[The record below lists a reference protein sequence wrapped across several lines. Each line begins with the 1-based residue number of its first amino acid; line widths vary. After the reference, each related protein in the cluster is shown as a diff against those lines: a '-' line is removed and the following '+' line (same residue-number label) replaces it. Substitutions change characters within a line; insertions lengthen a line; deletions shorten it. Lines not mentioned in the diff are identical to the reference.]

1 MYIYVIIL
9 IIVFLFRRYLSNE
22 YFTSLSYYLKMK
34 YLTTTNT
41 IILKEKLELDA
52 QLKTRELCID
62 GYCITDKD
70 LGFMSEI
77 PYKDETEI
85 RYKNKDNSIDFKI
98 TEEDL
103 YRLNHYWFEG
113 QVVWYYGNIK
123 KIPKGWAVCDGDNGT
138 PDLRD
143 KFVIGSG
150 DNFKLKDEGG
160 KETVT
165 LKESNMPKHSHN
177 FNPYML
183 DTGNKYYNDTT
194 LPNINNVCPPRF
206 HIDFRGP
213 DAGRCPSKILKSIT
227 NPEWGPEMY
236 DKWAGGPCCYASW
249 SEDFDQ
255 KAAIKACRGGGGL
268 WVEDYRKIDFWKNPY
283 VCMMPRRDNYKK
295 STYTCPNNKEF
306 TVGVDT
312 YGAPLGTDGKVKSIV
327 ENKPFDASVYNKRV
341 DCSILKTDPVQS
353 VYNESCLSD
362 SKLGISTKCNS
373 FIPTVSENNLQ
384 GSIDVDFESVGG
396 GKAHNNMPPYFG
408 LYYII
413 KLKKKET
420 N

>member
-22 YFTSLSYYLKMK
+22 YFTSMSYYLKMK

-41 IILKEKLELDA
+41 ITLKEKLELDGE
-52 QLKTRELCID
+52 LKTKELCID

-77 PYKDETEI
+77 PYKYPNEI

-113 QVVWYYGNIK
+113 QVVWYYGNIN
-123 KIPKGWAVCDGDNGT
+123 KIPEGWAVCDGENGT

-150 DNFKLKDEGG
+150 ENFKLEDKGG
-160 KETVT
+160 KEEVT

-194 LPNINNVCPPRF
+194 LPNINNVCAPGF
-206 HIDFRGP
+206 HISGGP
-213 DAGRCPSKILKSIT
+213 DAGRCPSNVKD
-227 NPEWGPEMY
+227 G
-236 DKWAGGPCCYASW
+236 GGPCCYASW
-249 SEDFDQ
+249 TPTRGEDEAKKSCTD
-255 KAAIKACRGGGGL
+255 AGGQ
-268 WVEDYRKIDFWKNPY
+268 WVQEYRNPELDFWKNPY

-295 STYTCPNNKEF
+295 TTYTCPNNKEF
-306 TVGVDT
+306 TVGVDI
-312 YGAPLGTDGKVKSIV
+312 YGSPLGTDGKVKSIV
-327 ENKPFDASVYNKRV
+327 ENKPFDPNVYKKRV
-341 DCSILKTDPVQS
+341 DCSILKTEPVQS

>member
-1 MYIYVIIL
+1 
-9 IIVFLFRRYLSNE
+9 
-22 YFTSLSYYLKMK
+22 MK

-41 IILKEKLELDA
+41 IILKEKLELDG

-123 KIPKGWAVCDGDNGT
+123 KIPEGWAVCDGENGT

-150 DNFKLKDEGG
+150 DNFKLGVPGG
-160 KETVT
+160 KETVILT
-165 LKESNMPKHSHN
+165 ESDMPKHSHN

-183 DTGNKYYNDTT
+183 DTGNKLYNDTKI
-194 LPNINNVCPPRF
+194 PNINNVCPPGF
-206 HIDFRGP
+206 HISGGP

-236 DKWAGGPCCYASW
+236 DKWAGGPCCYAGW
-249 SEDFDQ
+249 RKDFDQ
-255 KAAIKACRGGGGL
+255 TAAIKACR
-268 WVEDYRKIDFWKNPY
+268 D
-283 VCMMPRRDNYKK
+283 
-295 STYTCPNNKEF
+295 
-306 TVGVDT
+306 
-312 YGAPLGTDGKVKSIV
+312 
-327 ENKPFDASVYNKRV
+327 
-341 DCSILKTDPVQS
+341 
-353 VYNESCLSD
+353 
-362 SKLGISTKCNS
+362 
-373 FIPTVSENNLQ
+373 
-384 GSIDVDFESVGG
+384 
-396 GKAHNNMPPYFG
+396 
-408 LYYII
+408 
-413 KLKKKET
+413 
-420 N
+420 